1 MQLSF
6 CFTAGINRARI
17 LTGLPEQLFAVLY
30 PFCICIESVYRIIQS
45 FKIVKLIVGMGLLL
59 DAHQIPVGMKLYP
72 GNESEKPVIRKVID
86 DLKSRNNISGKTIRV
101 ADKGLNCS
109 ENILHAV
116 KSGDGYLFSKS
127 VKQLP
132 ETEQVWVLLENDYRD
147 VKNKKGDLL
156 YRIKECVDDFS
167 YKYTDGQGREKIVRL
182 QEKRVAVYNP
192 QLAKKQKN
200 EISRQIEKAKILR
213 AGQAKRSEYGDSAK
227 FVTFQAVDEEG
238 KKSKAKVTVLMNE
251 KAMRPFQVLCKLKK
265 TDIRCVVSYSEQSRF
280 FEVLPLLVL

>member
-1 MQLSF
+1 
-6 CFTAGINRARI
+6 
-17 LTGLPEQLFAVLY
+17 
-30 PFCICIESVYRIIQS
+30 
-45 FKIVKLIVGMGLLL
+45 MGLLL

-238 KKSKAKVTVLMNE
+238 KKSKAKPPCPHTWHHH
-251 KAMRPFQVLCKLKK
+251 K
-265 TDIRCVVSYSEQSRF
+265 
-280 FEVLPLLVL
+280 